1 MPEKIENLGD
11 FLMAIM
17 GLLRLIEKSGPILFR
32 SNFRTHYSHSLEEV
46 LPALN
51 RLKEHDYI
59 QFPTDFA
66 AMTEA
71 GLTGNQL
78 DLKLES
84 FEYSYIEFHEEG
96 GLEKL
101 VHVLDKG
108 RILLNSIA
116 GAVPGFGSFAQEL
129 IEFIIKELNPNFS
142 ADRSFQR

>member
-1 MPEKIENLGD
+1 MHEKLENLED
-11 FLMAIM
+11 FLLVITD
-17 GLLRLIEKSGPILFR
+17 LLKLIEKSAPVLFR

-46 LPALN
+46 LPALS

-66 AMTEA
+66 AMVEA
-71 GLTGNQL
+71 GLTGDQL

-84 FEYSYIEFHEEG
+84 FEYSCIKFHKEG
-96 GLEKL
+96 GLENL
-101 VHVLDKG
+101 VCVLDKG

-129 IEFIIKELNPNFS
+129 IEFIIKELN
-142 ADRSFQR
+142 